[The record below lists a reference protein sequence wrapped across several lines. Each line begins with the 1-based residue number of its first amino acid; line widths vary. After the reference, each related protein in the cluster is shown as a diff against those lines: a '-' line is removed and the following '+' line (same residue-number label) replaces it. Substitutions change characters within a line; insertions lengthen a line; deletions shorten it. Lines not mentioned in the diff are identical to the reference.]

1 MLLCAIHIKHRQMRI
16 NMKKDKK
23 NTFKLVQA
31 ISKGENVDAYKLLE
45 KAMKDRIARRIDDAI
60 KDI

>member
-1 MLLCAIHIKHRQMRI
+1 MRI